1 MNMSSNIL
9 TSHLHQKIKENERH
23 YNNMLLYRYASQ
35 VSVGD
40 EVLVLRN
47 DELMPVEV
55 VNVSS
60 LIMQGKSHLTL
71 LISQFKQY

>member
-1 MNMSSNIL
+1 MNMSSNIS

-23 YNNMLLYRYASQ
+23 YNNTLLYRYASQ

-47 DELMPVEV
+47 DELMPVKV

-60 LIMQGKSHLTL
+60 LIMQGNSHLTL
-71 LISQFKQY
+71 LISQFK